1 MGGWWGGTDKL
12 TFILNSSHRVGFEV
26 RVEVD
31 EMSWGLTPV
40 ELT

>member
-1 MGGWWGGTDKL
+1 MGGWWGSADKL